1 MTGISRTAL
10 VVGVCSLML
19 IISSCGPAWMQPL
32 TSPKD
37 LLSAGRS
44 FFDRPFQETDHVS
57 FSQGVST
64 GAIKEYRIRPAT
76 TVTGR
81 REMTLEDCRAMAL
94 ANSLDIQKVRSEET
108 AQAAMEYSN
117 RTKVLPHFLFSGELS
132 SRDNEAFSYSE
143 VLGQMGVTPQP
154 GTTGTGVNQF
164 STGRERQTWRY
175 TMESRWTPTDA
186 ALAYY
191 LSRSSRNDKR
201 KQHYLRVRVAQRLV
215 GVVEAS
221 YYKLLSLQKVIPSA
235 RKLVDILREAT
246 AKNERLL
253 DKKLATA
260 DRYQR
265 IKKKLIA
272 AEGMLAS
279 LRNEAEQQRNL
290 LASAMQLSPE
300 YCVDGG
306 FFVVG
311 EIPTPDFDE
320 RACDLEM
327 IAVRNRPEAYVAGL
341 THLNSVNDVR
351 RTIIKS
357 FPKVTGF
364 LRYTR
369 DKDKHLYER
378 DWKDVGML
386 VYFDI
391 MEWSADLLEYK
402 ASRGMADKTYH
413 EVGAVALGITSE
425 VRATALKYQD
435 AVARLN
441 TASKTHVASKEVLE
455 MLNRRAAMDAQEK
468 LALLEAQAET
478 LNDQI
483 TTVRAV
489 GDGQAALAE
498 LRSAM
503 GVNYVEALPK

>member
-1 MTGISRTAL
+1 MTRVSRTAL
-10 VVGVCSLML
+10 VIGVCSLTL
-19 IISSCGPAWMQPL
+19 IMSSCGPIWMQLL
-32 TSPKD
+32 TSSGD
-37 LLSAGRS
+37 LMSAGRS
-44 FFDRPFQETDHVS
+44 FLDRPFQEIDHVG

-76 TVTGR
+76 TVTGK
-81 REMTLEDCRAMAL
+81 REMTLEDCKAMAL
-94 ANSLDIQKVRSEET
+94 ANSLDIQKVRSEEA

-117 RTKVLPHFLFSGELS
+117 RTKVLPHFLFSAELS
-132 SRDNEAFSYSE
+132 SRDNEAYSYSE

-154 GTTGTGVNQF
+154 GTTGSGVNQF

-175 TMESRWTPTDA
+175 TLESRWTPTDA

-201 KQHYLRVRVAQRLV
+201 RQHYLRVRVAQRLI

-221 YYKLLSLQKVIPSA
+221 YYRLLSLQKVIPSA

-272 AEGMLAS
+272 AEGMLVS
-279 LRNEAEQQRNL
+279 LGNEAEQQRNL

-311 EIPTPDFDE
+311 EIPAPDFDE
-320 RACDLEM
+320 RACDLEL
-327 IAVRNRPEAYVAGL
+327 IAVKNRPEAYVAGL
-341 THLNSVNDVR
+341 THLNSINDVT

-364 LRYTR
+364 WRYTR

-391 MEWSADLLEYK
+391 MEWSSDLLEYK
-402 ASRGMADKTYH
+402 ASTGMADKTYH

-425 VRATALKYQD
+425 VRAAALKYQD

-441 TASKTHVASKEVLE
+441 TARKTHEASNEVLQ
-455 MLNRRAAMDAQEK
+455 MLNKRVALDAQEK

-489 GDGQAALAE
+489 GDGQGALAE

-503 GVNYVEALPK
+503 GVNYVEALSR

>member
-1 MTGISRTAL
+1 M
-10 VVGVCSLML
+10 
-19 IISSCGPAWMQPL
+19 
-32 TSPKD
+32 
-37 LLSAGRS
+37 
-44 FFDRPFQETDHVS
+44 
-57 FSQGVST
+57 
-64 GAIKEYRIRPAT
+64 
-76 TVTGR
+76 
-81 REMTLEDCRAMAL
+81 
-94 ANSLDIQKVRSEET
+94 
-108 AQAAMEYSN
+108 
-117 RTKVLPHFLFSGELS
+117 
-132 SRDNEAFSYSE
+132 
-143 VLGQMGVTPQP
+143 
-154 GTTGTGVNQF
+154 
-164 STGRERQTWRY
+164 
-175 TMESRWTPTDA
+175 
-186 ALAYY
+186 
-191 LSRSSRNDKR
+191 
-201 KQHYLRVRVAQRLV
+201 
-215 GVVEAS
+215 
-221 YYKLLSLQKVIPSA
+221 
-235 RKLVDILREAT
+235 
-246 AKNERLL
+246 

-272 AEGMLAS
+272 AEGMLVS
-279 LRNEAEQQRNL
+279 LQNEAEQQRNL

-364 LRYTR
+364 WRYTR

-425 VRATALKYQD
+425 VRAAALKYQD

-441 TASKTHVASKEVLE
+441 TASKTHAASKEVLE

-478 LNDQI
+478 LNDQL
-483 TTVRAV
+483 TTIRAV
-489 GDGQAALAE
+489 GDGQASLAE

-503 GVNYVEALPK
+503 GVNYVEPLSK

>member
-32 TSPKD
+32 ASPKD

-57 FSQGVST
+57 FSQGAST

-76 TVTGR
+76 TVTGK
-81 REMTLEDCRAMAL
+81 REMTLEDCKAMAL

-117 RTKVLPHFLFSGELS
+117 RTKVLPHFLFSAELS
-132 SRDNEAFSYSE
+132 SRDNESYSYSE
-143 VLGQMGVTPQP
+143 VRGQMGVTPQP
-154 GTTGTGVNQF
+154 GTTGSGVNQF

-201 KQHYLRVRVAQRLV
+201 KQHYLRVRVAQRLI

-221 YYKLLSLQKVIPSA
+221 YYKLLSLQTVIPSA
-235 RKLVDILREAT
+235 WKLVDILREAT
-246 AKNERLL
+246 SKNEKLL

-327 IAVRNRPEAYVAGL
+327 I
-341 THLNSVNDVR
+341 TSQ
-351 RTIIKS
+351 
-357 FPKVTGF
+357 TG
-364 LRYTR
+364 R
-369 DKDKHLYER
+369 KPM
-378 DWKDVGML
+378 WQV
-386 VYFDI
+386 
-391 MEWSADLLEYK
+391 
-402 ASRGMADKTYH
+402 
-413 EVGAVALGITSE
+413 
-425 VRATALKYQD
+425 
-435 AVARLN
+435 
-441 TASKTHVASKEVLE
+441 
-455 MLNRRAAMDAQEK
+455 
-468 LALLEAQAET
+468 
-478 LNDQI
+478 
-483 TTVRAV
+483 
-489 GDGQAALAE
+489 
-498 LRSAM
+498 
-503 GVNYVEALPK
+503 